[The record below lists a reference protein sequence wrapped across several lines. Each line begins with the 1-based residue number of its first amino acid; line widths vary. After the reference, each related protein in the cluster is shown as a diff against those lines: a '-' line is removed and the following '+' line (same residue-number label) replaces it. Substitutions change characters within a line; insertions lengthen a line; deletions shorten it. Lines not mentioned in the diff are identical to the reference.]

1 MQVTISG
8 GLKTNPDATMKALV
22 KEASS
27 LLDLEAIEPVN
38 PKLLTPQQIATAPP
52 SVTFG
57 KHKYKPDGTYDKF
70 KVRTAFGNHRN
81 YEEIKDITSS
91 PTVDLTSVFIV
102 LSIAASHNL
111 LASVMD
117 IGSAFLNA
125 KFPDHLTVLMKL
137 DKFTTSA
144 LVNLPRGEQYRNYI
158 LNDGSMIVKL
168 KKALYGHPLASML
181 WYKHLSNT
189 LAEAGYKRLIADKC
203 VFTKIVGDSI
213 SIICLHV
220 DDILHVYSRSEIQER
235 LEDVLIKTYKNVT
248 THTGEELN
256 YLGMCTKFDRN
267 LHCIYLDQRGYIE
280 EMLQHFNIQGTA
292 VSPATQELFSDK
304 PTTAQDMEKIGKITI
319 DELKSIYA
327 SKVMKLMYLAKRT
340 RPDILLATSYLATK
354 LQQPTMVDLQK
365 VNRIFKYINATKG
378 EQLKLTCNS
387 LQLHCYIDASFNVH
401 PKDSKSHSGAIFT
414 LGDKGGPIFVKS
426 SKQKMVSR
434 SSTEA
439 ELNAV
444 YDHLPQILWIKQLL
458 HEIFPERGDV
468 LQPAVLYQDN
478 TSTITLE
485 KRGNFLLGKSKH
497 ILLRYNYIYEQIEEG
512 KVKVVHLPTDEM
524 KADPLTKPMTA
535 DKTKRYLLSQ

>member
-1 MQVTISG
+1 
-8 GLKTNPDATMKALV
+8 
-22 KEASS
+22 
-27 LLDLEAIEPVN
+27 
-38 PKLLTPQQIATAPP
+38 
-52 SVTFG
+52 
-57 KHKYKPDGTYDKF
+57 
-70 KVRTAFGNHRN
+70 
-81 YEEIKDITSS
+81 
-91 PTVDLTSVFIV
+91 
-102 LSIAASHNL
+102 
-111 LASVMD
+111 
-117 IGSAFLNA
+117 
-125 KFPDHLTVLMKL
+125 
-137 DKFTTSA
+137 
-144 LVNLPRGEQYRNYI
+144 
-158 LNDGSMIVKL
+158 
-168 KKALYGHPLASML
+168 
-181 WYKHLSNT
+181 
-189 LAEAGYKRLIADKC
+189 
-203 VFTKIVGDSI
+203 
-213 SIICLHV
+213 
-220 DDILHVYSRSEIQER
+220 
-235 LEDVLIKTYKNVT
+235 
-248 THTGEELN
+248 
-256 YLGMCTKFDRN
+256 
-267 LHCIYLDQRGYIE
+267 
-280 EMLQHFNIQGTA
+280 
-292 VSPATQELFSDK
+292 
-304 PTTAQDMEKIGKITI
+304 
-319 DELKSIYA
+319 
-327 SKVMKLMYLAKRT
+327 
-340 RPDILLATSYLATK
+340 
-354 LQQPTMVDLQK
+354 MVDLQK